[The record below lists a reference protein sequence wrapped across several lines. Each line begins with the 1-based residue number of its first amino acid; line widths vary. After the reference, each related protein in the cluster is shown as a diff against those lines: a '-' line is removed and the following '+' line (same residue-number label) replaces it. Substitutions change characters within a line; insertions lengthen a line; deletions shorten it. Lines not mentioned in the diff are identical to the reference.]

1 MFHIKENIKL
11 KILNAIGIDE
21 RTESQSYKVTK
32 FTSISFVVLLIVKS
46 KIRKWKIA
54 QSLFAKNTK
63 PIN

>member
-32 FTSISFVVLLIVKS
+32 FTFISFVVLLIVKS
-46 KIRKWKIA
+46 KVRKWTIS
-54 QSLFAKNTK
+54 QSLFVKYTEL
-63 PIN
+63 IN